1 MDINERKYN
10 AALGRI
16 ASLEDNLM
24 NLQAQAQ
31 VEIEMRD
38 ARIAELASELATLK
52 GEATEAEGE

>member
-31 VEIEMRD
+31 VEIEARD
-38 ARIAELASELATLK
+38 ARIAELVEELSRLK
-52 GEATEAEGE
+52 GESEDKE